1 MIFVIKKIFS
11 LAPFALLSLTVMPG
25 SMATRTVLY
34 QNDFETTNI
43 LPTRGRCNR
52 PTTFAAENVNQ
63 LYGGQGGQVS
73 FGQDNTVETLF
84 NDDFWDTATQTQY
97 SDPFNK
103 GGKHSIGMMC
113 CANDDHLWMD
123 FVVPADVDYFNVEF
137 DMSQIDLNDC
147 GGPFLT
153 AHPGGRI

>member
-11 LAPFALLSLTVMPG
+11 VAPFALLSLTMMPG

-34 QNDFETTNI
+34 QNDFETTSRP
-43 LPTRGRCNR
+43 PTRGRCAR
-52 PTTFAAENVNQ
+52 PTTFATESINQ
-63 LYGGQGGQVS
+63 LYGGQVT
-73 FGQDNTVETLF
+73 FGQDNSVETLF
-84 NDDFWDTATQTQY
+84 NDDFWDFATQTQY

-113 CANDDHLWMD
+113 CANDDHLWID
-123 FVVPADVDYFNVEF
+123 FVVPPDVNYFNVEF

-153 AHPGGRI
+153 AHPEGRL